1 MLEDNIEN
9 YIIKK
14 INQDNIEYLV
24 FGTSVESPLFCINE
38 LSKKIKEHKEVKVLF
53 DQLLQTGNAEN
64 RFLMIIFKN
73 GTFKLNSATSISPQ
87 FISDDIKGII
97 TKFLRQNPQIL
108 KYSIL
113 LNDQKKIIEQGGII

>member
-1 MLEDNIEN
+1 
-9 YIIKK
+9 
-14 INQDNIEYLV
+14 
-24 FGTSVESPLFCINE
+24 
-38 LSKKIKEHKEVKVLF
+38 
-53 DQLLQTGNAEN
+53 
-64 RFLMIIFKN
+64 MIIFKN
-73 GTFKLNSATSISPQ
+73 VTFKLNSATSISPQ